1 MNKDYLT
8 TRQVAERLEVAY
20 TTVMGWIERGLIPVE
35 EREESRGKIYLVPA
49 AALKDFKKPQAGRPP
64 KEATAKA
71 TKKKRAKSG

>member
-1 MNKDYLT
+1 MDKDYLT

-35 EREESRGKIYLVPA
+35 EREESRGKIYLVPT

-64 KEATAKA
+64 KQEPAAATR
-71 TKKKRAKSG
+71 KRRREK